1 MRTARGTIGT
11 EIALALIALAIA
23 VRMIVAPGYMPVQTA
38 QGVTISL
45 CTANGPVDVELPG
58 KAPAQK
64 AHDPCPF
71 GAAAVP
77 PLLPDAPRLDAPLHA
92 LVGSMVQPRPAL
104 YRPHLGAP
112 APPPPA
118 RAPPA
123 FA

>member
-1 MRTARGTIGT
+1 MRNARGTIAT
-11 EIALALIALAIA
+11 EMALALIALAIA
-23 VRMIVAPGYMPVQTA
+23 VRMVVAPGYMPVQTA

-45 CTANGPVDVELPG
+45 CTAQGPVNVELPG

-77 PLLPDAPRLDAPLHA
+77 PMLPDAPRLDAPIPA
-92 LVGSMVQPRPAL
+92 LAGITAQPRPAFD
-104 YRPHLGAP
+104 RPHLGAP
-112 APPPPA
+112 APPPPS
-118 RAPPA
+118 RAPPV